1 MSWPTDVKNEKLGK
15 VSSKN
20 DPTGASNRTVTETK
34 NQPHPKSTL
43 KHEMSEAMPGGSYE
57 PKTPSGMLSGLKGVL
72 ADRPANQ
79 SNSKSVGQP
88 GYGDL
93 TQSSKPGMGG
103 SGSAEY
109 IWPTGSD
116 TTVSSDSDNENY
128 GSQSSNNIKKHKR
141 E

>member
-1 MSWPTDVKNEKLGK
+1 M
-15 VSSKN
+15 SKN
-20 DPTGASNRTVTETK
+20 DPTGKQHYDVTSTTS
-34 NQPHPKSTL
+34 QPHPKSTL

-93 TQSSKPGMGG
+93 TQSSRAGLNSDKAGYP
-103 SGSAEY
+103 Y
-109 IWPTGSD
+109 PTGSD
-116 TTVSSDSDNENY
+116 TTVSSDSYNENY

>member
-1 MSWPTDVKNEKLGK
+1 M
-15 VSSKN
+15 SKN
-20 DPTGASNRTVTETK
+20 DPTGKAHYDVTATK
-34 NQPHPKSTL
+34 SQPHAKSNL
-43 KHEMSEAMPGGSYE
+43 KHEMSEAMPSGSYE

-93 TQSSKPGMGG
+93 TQSSKPGLNSDKGN
-103 SGSAEY
+103 Y
-109 IWPTGSD
+109 PYPTGSG
-116 TTVSSDSDNENY
+116 TTVSSDSNNENY
-128 GSQSSNNIKKHKR
+128 GSQSSNNIKHGKGPKQPSTHKY

>member
-43 KHEMSEAMPGGSYE
+43 KREMSEAMPGGSYE

-93 TQSSKPGMGG
+93 TQSSRAGLNSDKAGYP
-103 SGSAEY
+103 Y
-109 IWPTGSD
+109 PTGSD

>member
-15 VSSKN
+15 
-20 DPTGASNRTVTETK
+20 ANRGNSPLGKANHTVTKTTS
-34 NQPHPKSTL
+34 QPDPKGTL

-93 TQSSKPGMGG
+93 TQSSRAGLNSDKAGYP
-103 SGSAEY
+103 Y
-109 IWPTGSD
+109 PTGSD

>member
-1 MSWPTDVKNEKLGK
+1 MN
-15 VSSKN
+15 KN
-20 DPTGASNRTVTETK
+20 DPTGKAHHDVTVTTS
-34 NQPHPKSTL
+34 QPRAKSTL
-43 KHEMSEAMPGGSYE
+43 KHEMSEAMPSGDYT

-93 TQSSKPGMGG
+93 TQSSRAGLNPDKAGYP
-103 SGSAEY
+103 Y
-109 IWPTGSD
+109 PTGSD
-116 TTVSSDSDNENY
+116 TTVSSDPYNENY

>member
-1 MSWPTDVKNEKLGK
+1 M
-15 VSSKN
+15 SKN
-20 DPTGASNRTVTETK
+20 DPTGKQHYDVTSTTS
-34 NQPHPKSTL
+34 QPHPKSTL

-79 SNSKSVGQP
+79 SNSKSIGQG
-88 GYGDL
+88 GYGKKV
-93 TQSSKPGMGG
+93 QSERTSVETG
-103 SGSAEY
+103 SEKY
-109 IWPTGSD
+109 LYPTGSD

>member
-15 VSSKN
+15 
-20 DPTGASNRTVTETK
+20 ANRGNSPLGKANHTVTKTTS
-34 NQPHPKSTL
+34 QPDPKGTL

-93 TQSSKPGMGG
+93 TQSSRAGLDSDKAGYP
-103 SGSAEY
+103 Y
-109 IWPTGSD
+109 PTGSD

>member
-57 PKTPSGMLSGLKGVL
+57 PKTPSGVLSGLKGVL

-79 SNSKSVGQP
+79 SNSKSIGQG
-88 GYGDL
+88 GYGKKV
-93 TQSSKPGMGG
+93 QSERTSVETG
-103 SGSAEY
+103 SEKY
-109 IWPTGSD
+109 PYPTGSD

-128 GSQSSNNIKKHKR
+128 GSQSSNNIKKHKW

>member
-1 MSWPTDVKNEKLGK
+1 MN
-15 VSSKN
+15 KN
-20 DPTGASNRTVTETK
+20 DPTGKAHHDVTVTTS
-34 NQPHPKSTL
+34 QPRAKSTL

-79 SNSKSVGQP
+79 SNSKSIGQG
-88 GYGDL
+88 GYGKKV
-93 TQSSKPGMGG
+93 QSERTSVETG
-103 SGSAEY
+103 SEKY
-109 IWPTGSD
+109 PYPTGSD